1 MCGIV
6 VSLEKK
12 SQIDI
17 PLLEAAR
24 MSAKIK
30 HRGPDGD
37 GIYILYRDNTEEV
50 AYDVDSSAKKA
61 EPNCEGSKS
70 KFTRKPPKMFMA
82 HRRLAI
88 LDLGNS
94 ARQPMVHHSDRYV
107 MVYNG
112 EVYNYLEIRAEL
124 EELGHKIESSGD
136 SEVVLAAY
144 TQWGSDCLQKFNGEW
159 AFCIFDKKKNG
170 IFISRDRFG
179 IKPLYFFHDD
189 ESLIFCSEIK
199 GILEHSRINSSPD
212 LKQIKSYVQNGPS
225 EWNAN
230 TLFEGVC
237 RFPAAHYAFVPLDD
251 ISAFTPKKFW
261 TPTINNSVES
271 YSASKAEAYADEY
284 YSLLKNAVKLR
295 LRSDVPL
302 GCSLSGGLDSASV
315 TYLANE
321 IRLEQGLQL
330 PLTTFSL
337 VHDDGLTSGN
347 YDESKF
353 IDLVT
358 GLLET
363 NSSKITPEIASLKQI
378 IDETNYYFDQPPASF
393 GVAGVQTVRLAK
405 NLKLKVILDGQGADE
420 ILAGYLK
427 YWTAHLATKR
437 LGNFIIESFNL
448 FRHSSSKVMALQL
461 MAGAFAL
468 KVFGTN
474 SFNHVARLLG
484 KSYLSKKPDI
494 NSILWDDIQTS
505 LTNLIHFSD
514 SRSMWHSIEARMP
527 FLDHRLVEFLLKIPA
542 AYKLNN
548 GYTKYI
554 ARLAFKNKLP
564 DEIVWRKDKMGW
576 PVPQKFW
583 LDTTL
588 KSWAEQSVKDSK
600 LASSFLENGI
610 YDTQLLKRKIRTL
623 NLALWHGHFWK

>member
-199 GILEHSRINSSPD
+199 R
-212 LKQIKSYVQNGPS
+212 
-225 EWNAN
+225 
-230 TLFEGVC
+230 
-237 RFPAAHYAFVPLDD
+237 
-251 ISAFTPKKFW
+251 
-261 TPTINNSVES
+261 
-271 YSASKAEAYADEY
+271 YS
-284 YSLLKNAVKLR
+284 
-295 LRSDVPL
+295 
-302 GCSLSGGLDSASV
+302 
-315 TYLANE
+315 
-321 IRLEQGLQL
+321 
-330 PLTTFSL
+330 
-337 VHDDGLTSGN
+337 
-347 YDESKF
+347 
-353 IDLVT
+353 
-358 GLLET
+358 
-363 NSSKITPEIASLKQI
+363 
-378 IDETNYYFDQPPASF
+378 
-393 GVAGVQTVRLAK
+393 
-405 NLKLKVILDGQGADE
+405 
-420 ILAGYLK
+420 
-427 YWTAHLATKR
+427 
-437 LGNFIIESFNL
+437 
-448 FRHSSSKVMALQL
+448 
-461 MAGAFAL
+461 
-468 KVFGTN
+468 
-474 SFNHVARLLG
+474 
-484 KSYLSKKPDI
+484 
-494 NSILWDDIQTS
+494 
-505 LTNLIHFSD
+505 
-514 SRSMWHSIEARMP
+514 
-527 FLDHRLVEFLLKIPA
+527 
-542 AYKLNN
+542 
-548 GYTKYI
+548 
-554 ARLAFKNKLP
+554 
-564 DEIVWRKDKMGW
+564 
-576 PVPQKFW
+576 
-583 LDTTL
+583 
-588 KSWAEQSVKDSK
+588 
-600 LASSFLENGI
+600 
-610 YDTQLLKRKIRTL
+610 
-623 NLALWHGHFWK
+623 